1 MLLDLPYST
10 PLAAVVALVPGA
22 LRWWWGRAL
31 APLADDPAFPERLV
45 AHRFRTTRS
54 FGVAL
59 ALLLVLVT
67 HTLLWSLP
75 LLVFSCTVASF
86 QFRRVIY
93 RESWSL
99 ATYLSFVTRASV
111 AIFGF
116 WLLLAAL
123 PALAGVAGSYG
134 WIVALALG
142 LLLVIWNARYTD
154 AVRLLLRATAID
166 NPDLVAKFTALAH
179 ASTAGMPRFEQARL
193 GGGAIANAIALPAV
207 SRASVL
213 FTDSLL
219 SRLEDDEIVAICG
232 HELAHLEHYNA
243 HRVRR
248 LNAANLLLIAGS
260 LTAVAISYATSP
272 SSLSP
277 SIFWPCIV
285 VAAMAWRV
293 RDRQQHETES
303 DLRAVA
309 LTGDPEALARALTKI
324 HAYAHLPRRIDV
336 GQEQQASHPSLARRI
351 KAIRSVRPGER
362 PTVAVNATFL
372 SADGS
377 IGVTFADARLEWREG
392 DAALHSLSYSHLT
405 ELRLHARP
413 SGPTRLLV
421 VERSGR
427 RWDMPLADGDA
438 ARAQA
443 VLDLVDGQLAESA
456 ASTSLWPAAQRA
468 FTLLAVSIAV
478 LSGQMA
484 TMIVAV
490 MALARPAA
498 PLIAAAGAALIAAA
512 GLAPREPDWAG
523 LDLQPWLSV
532 GLACIGG
539 FLLWTAWKT
548 RHSPQQATTTRV
560 VAALGTL
567 AAAVLLATV
576 LDGAD
581 AIRLHQAARSLPALV
596 VLPLAF
602 ASALVCYPGRRARV
616 GAVAAALAGFV
627 MAIVGTVP
635 FLDRFG
641 RDPLLLPSETIKQVR
656 ISVDPTSEFTIP
668 FFATD
673 VRLSPGGTHL
683 AAHDI
688 RQGRRRDDGESR
700 TFQIGRLG
708 EALLPVVADDVAFL
722 SDDRVLTVEENNEGT
737 KIEAR
742 SLGQADVVS
751 WRQQVLGIFDARLS
765 IERDAG
771 KWCLLGWDADGRILR
786 ARGTIGGDAVEATRW
801 TSPVDRPIWPTV
813 VVASGDD
820 ALLVETRYDGGLDF
834 TTFFRA
840 FSLLH
845 PGAAAAHLWHVGQ
858 GSHKDLG
865 ISRIAT
871 DCYPGVLGGERI
883 VCSAYDGTRTRIVS
897 VDPATGEISAI
908 GSLSGLF
915 AGDDHRSAG
924 WLTGWR
930 DSTPVALRLDTREL
944 VTLSEPQRA
953 LVGLTM
959 SERWLGTITAD
970 TGRSTIRLFPLSI
983 SPVPVSMS
991 RTR

>member
-1 MLLDLPYST
+1 M
-10 PLAAVVALVPGA
+10 ALVPAA

-45 AHRFRTTRS
+45 AHRFRTSRS
-54 FGVAL
+54 FGVAF

-75 LLVFSCTVASF
+75 LLVLSCTVASF
-86 QFRRVIY
+86 RFRRVIY

-99 ATYLSFVTRASV
+99 AGYLSFVTRASV

-123 PALAGVAGSYG
+123 PALAGLAGSYG
-134 WIVALALG
+134 WLVALALG

-166 NPDLVAKFTALAH
+166 NPDLVAKFTALAQ

-207 SRASVL
+207 SRPSVL
-213 FTDSLL
+213 FTDTLL
-219 SRLEDDEIVAICG
+219 SRLKDDEIVAICG

-243 HRVRR
+243 HRMRR

-260 LTAVAISYATSP
+260 LAAVAVAYATSP

-309 LTGDPEALARALTKI
+309 LTGDPDALARALTKI
-324 HAYAHLPRRIDV
+324 HAYAHLPRRVDAEH
-336 GQEQQASHPSLARRI
+336 EQQASHPSLARRI
-351 KAIRSVRPGER
+351 KAIRSATPGER
-362 PTVAVNATFL
+362 PTVTANATFL

-377 IGVTFADARLEWREG
+377 IEVTFADARLEWREG

-456 ASTSLWPAAQRA
+456 ASASLWPAAQRA

-478 LSGQMA
+478 LSGQIA
-484 TMIVAV
+484 TMIVALI
-490 MALARPAA
+490 ALARPAA

-548 RHSPQQATTTRV
+548 RRQPPADHDHAPRGSARNPGRPGSARDLPGWSRRDSPASVGAIAAGRRR
-560 VAALGTL
+560 VAACVCGG
-567 AAAVLLATV
+567 ARLLSGPTCPRRSGRG
-576 LDGAD
+576 GA
-581 AIRLHQAARSLPALV
+581 
-596 VLPLAF
+596 
-602 ASALVCYPGRRARV
+602 RRARD
-616 GAVAAALAGFV
+616 GDGRNRPLSRSLRPRSAAAPIGDDQAG
-627 MAIVGTVP
+627 ANQ
-635 FLDRFG
+635 RRSG
-641 RDPLLLPSETIKQVR
+641 RGVYDPVLR
-656 ISVDPTSEFTIP
+656 NRRASV
-668 FFATD
+668 A
-673 VRLSPGGTHL
+673 RGHAPGG
-683 AAHDI
+683 A
-688 RQGRRRDDGESR
+688 
-700 TFQIGRLG
+700 
-708 EALLPVVADDVAFL
+708 
-722 SDDRVLTVEENNEGT
+722 
-737 KIEAR
+737 
-742 SLGQADVVS
+742 
-751 WRQQVLGIFDARLS
+751 
-765 IERDAG
+765 
-771 KWCLLGWDADGRILR
+771 
-786 ARGTIGGDAVEATRW
+786 
-801 TSPVDRPIWPTV
+801 
-813 VVASGDD
+813 
-820 ALLVETRYDGGLDF
+820 
-834 TTFFRA
+834 
-840 FSLLH
+840 
-845 PGAAAAHLWHVGQ
+845 
-858 GSHKDLG
+858 
-865 ISRIAT
+865 
-871 DCYPGVLGGERI
+871 
-883 VCSAYDGTRTRIVS
+883 
-897 VDPATGEISAI
+897 
-908 GSLSGLF
+908 
-915 AGDDHRSAG
+915 
-924 WLTGWR
+924 
-930 DSTPVALRLDTREL
+930 
-944 VTLSEPQRA
+944 
-953 LVGLTM
+953 
-959 SERWLGTITAD
+959 
-970 TGRSTIRLFPLSI
+970 
-983 SPVPVSMS
+983 
-991 RTR
+991 

>member
-10 PLAAVVALVPGA
+10 PLAAVVALVPAA

-45 AHRFRTTRS
+45 AHRFRTSRS
-54 FGVAL
+54 FGVAF

-75 LLVFSCTVASF
+75 LLVLSCTVASF
-86 QFRRVIY
+86 RFRRVIY
-93 RESWSL
+93 RESWTL
-99 ATYLSFVTRASV
+99 AGYLSFITRASI

-116 WLLLAAL
+116 WLLLAGL
-123 PALAGVAGSYG
+123 PALAGLAGSYR
-134 WIVALALG
+134 WFVALAIG
-142 LLLVIWNARYTD
+142 LLLVIWNARYSD

-166 NPDLVAKFTALAH
+166 NQDLVAKFTALAQ

-193 GGGAIANAIALPAV
+193 GGGRIANAIALPAV
-207 SRASVL
+207 SRPSVI
-213 FTDSLL
+213 FTDTLL
-219 SRLEDDEIVAICG
+219 SHLNSDEIVAICG
-232 HELAHLEHYNA
+232 HELAHLEHYNT
-243 HRVRR
+243 HRMRR

-260 LTAVAISYATSP
+260 LAAVAVAYATSP
-272 SSLSP
+272 SALSP

-309 LTGDPEALARALTKI
+309 LTGDPDALARALTKI
-324 HAYAHLPRRIDV
+324 HAYAHLPRRIDAEH
-336 GQEQQASHPSLARRI
+336 EQQASHPSLARRI
-351 KAIRSVRPGER
+351 KAIRSATPAEG
-362 PTVAVNATFL
+362 PTVVANATFL

-377 IGVTFADARLEWREG
+377 IEVTFADARLEWREG

-443 VLDLVDGQLAESA
+443 VLDLVDGQLADSA
-456 ASTSLWPAAQRA
+456 ASTTLWPASQRA

-478 LSGQMA
+478 LSGQIA
-484 TMIVAV
+484 TMIVAL

-512 GLAPREPDWAG
+512 GLALREPDWAG

-532 GLACIGG
+532 GLACIGV

-548 RHSPQQATTTRV
+548 RHSHQQTATTRL

-567 AAAVLLATV
+567 GGLILLATF

-581 AIRLHQAARSLPALV
+581 AIRLHQSARSLPAAV
-596 VLPLAF
+596 VWPLAF
-602 ASALVCYPGRRARV
+602 AAALACYPGQRARV
-616 GAVAAALAGFV
+616 AAVVAALAGLV
-627 MAIVGTVP
+627 MATVGTVP

-656 ISVDPTSEFTIP
+656 ISVDPAAEFTIP

-673 VRLSPGGTHL
+673 VRLSPGGTHV

-688 RQGRRRDDGESR
+688 RQNRRRDDGESR
-700 TFQIGRLG
+700 TFQVGRLG
-708 EALLPVVADDVAFL
+708 EALLPVVADDVVFL
-722 SDDRVLTVEENNEGT
+722 SDDRVLTVEENNEGA

-742 SLGQADVVS
+742 SLGQPDVVN
-751 WRQQVLGIFDARLS
+751 WRQQVLGVFDARLS

-771 KWCLLGWDADGRILR
+771 KWCLLGWDPDGRILR
-786 ARGTIGGDAVEATRW
+786 ARGTIGGDTVEATRW
-801 TSPVDRPIWPTV
+801 ASPVDRPIWPTV
-813 VVASGDD
+813 LVASDND
-820 ALLVETRYDGGLDF
+820 ALLVETRYDDDVDF
-834 TTFFRA
+834 TTLFRA

-845 PGAAAAHLWHVGQ
+845 PGTAVSHLWHVGQ

-871 DCYPGVLGGERI
+871 DCYPGVMSGERV

-897 VDPATGEISAI
+897 LDPATGEISAI
-908 GSLSGLF
+908 GTFDGLF
-915 AGDDHRSAG
+915 AGDDHPRAG

-944 VTLSEPQRA
+944 VTLPERHHA
-953 LVGLTM
+953 LVGMTM
-959 SERWLGTITAD
+959 SDRSLGAITAAN
-970 TGRSTIRLFPLSI
+970 GRSTIRLFPLSR
-983 SPVPVSMS
+983 SPAPVSMS
-991 RTR
+991 TTR

>member
-1 MLLDLPYST
+1 MP
-10 PLAAVVALVPGA
+10 AA

-31 APLADDPAFPERLV
+31 AALADDPTFPERLV
-45 AHRFRTTRS
+45 AHRFRTSRS
-54 FGVAL
+54 FGVAF
-59 ALLLVLVT
+59 ALLLVLAT

-86 QFRRVIY
+86 RFRRVIY

-99 ATYLSFVTRASV
+99 AGYLSFVIRASV

-116 WLLLAAL
+116 WLLLAGL
-123 PALAGVAGSYG
+123 PALAGLAGSYG
-134 WIVALALG
+134 WFVALALC
-142 LLLVIWNARYTD
+142 LLLVIWNARYSD
-154 AVRLLLRATAID
+154 AVRLLLRATPID
-166 NPDLVAKFTALAH
+166 NPDLVARFTALAQ

-207 SRASVL
+207 SRPSVL
-213 FTDSLL
+213 FTDTLL
-219 SRLEDDEIVAICG
+219 SRLKDDEIVAICG

-243 HRVRR
+243 HHMRR
-248 LNAANLLLIAGS
+248 LDAANLLLIAGS
-260 LTAVAISYATSP
+260 LAAVAVAYATSP

-309 LTGDPEALARALTKI
+309 LTGDPDALARALTKI
-324 HAYAHLPRRIDV
+324 HAYAHLPRRV
-336 GQEQQASHPSLARRI
+336 GATHEQQASHPSLARRV
-351 KAIRSVRPGER
+351 KAIQSATPGER
-362 PTVAVNATFL
+362 PTVTANATFL
-372 SADGS
+372 AADGS
-377 IGVTFADARLEWREG
+377 IEVTFADARLEWREG

-413 SGPTRLLV
+413 SGPPRLLV

-438 ARAQA
+438 GRAQA

-456 ASTSLWPAAQRA
+456 ASASLWPTAQRA

-478 LSGQMA
+478 LSGQIA
-484 TMIVAV
+484 TMIVAL

-498 PLIAAAGAALIAAA
+498 PLIAAAGAALVAAA

-523 LDLQPWLSV
+523 LDLQPWLSI
-532 GLACIGG
+532 GLGCIGA

-548 RHSPQQATTTRV
+548 RRSQQQTTTTRL

-567 AAAVLLATV
+567 GGLVLLATFM
-576 LDGAD
+576 DGAD
-581 AIRLHQAARSLPALV
+581 AIRLHQSARSLSAV
-596 VLPLAF
+596 VVWPLAF
-602 ASALVCYPGRRARV
+602 AAALASYPGRLARV
-616 GAVAAALAGFV
+616 GAVAAALAGLV
-627 MAIVGTVP
+627 MATVGTIS

-656 ISVDPTSEFTIP
+656 ISADPAAEFTIP

-673 VRLSPGGTHL
+673 VRLSPGATHL

-688 RQGRRRDDGESR
+688 RQNRRRDDGESR

-737 KIEAR
+737 RIEAR
-742 SLGQADVVS
+742 SLGQPGIVS
-751 WRQQVLGIFDARLS
+751 WRQQVLGIFEARLS
-765 IERDAG
+765 VEREAG
-771 KWCLLGWDADGRILR
+771 KWCLLGWDSDGRILR
-786 ARGTIGGDAVEATRW
+786 ARGTIGGDVVEATRW
-801 TSPVDRPIWPTV
+801 ASPVDRPIWPTV

-820 ALLVETRYDGGLDF
+820 ALLVETRYDEGLDF

-845 PGAAAAHLWHVGQ
+845 PGAAVAHLWHLGQ

-871 DCYPGVLGGERI
+871 DCYPSVIGGERI

-897 VDPATGEISAI
+897 VDPATGDISAI
-908 GSLSGLF
+908 GTLSGLF
-915 AGDDHRSAG
+915 AGDEHPPTG
-924 WLTGWR
+924 WWTGWR

-944 VTLSEPQRA
+944 LTLPERQHA

-959 SERWLGTITAD
+959 SDRWLGAITAE
-970 TGRSTIRLFPLSI
+970 TGRSTIRLFPLSM
-983 SPVPVSMS
+983 SPAPVSMS
-991 RTR
+991 TTR

>member
-10 PLAAVVALVPGA
+10 PLAAVVALVPAA

-45 AHRFRTTRS
+45 AHRFRTGRS
-54 FGVAL
+54 FGVAA

-75 LLVFSCTVASF
+75 LLILSCTVASF
-86 QFRRVIY
+86 RFRRVIY
-93 RESWSL
+93 RETWSL
-99 ATYLSFVTRASV
+99 GGYLSFFTRASV

-123 PALAGVAGSYG
+123 PALAGLAGSYG
-134 WIVALALG
+134 WLVALALG
-142 LLLVIWNARYTD
+142 LLLVIWNARYSD
-154 AVRLLLRATAID
+154 AVRLLLRATPID
-166 NPDLVAKFTALAH
+166 NPDLVAKFTALAQ

-193 GGGAIANAIALPAV
+193 AGGAIANAIALP
-207 SRASVL
+207 SQGRSSVL
-213 FTDSLL
+213 FTDTLL
-219 SRLEDDEIVAICG
+219 SRLEDDEVVAICG
-232 HELAHLEHYNA
+232 HELAHLEHFNA
-243 HRVRR
+243 HRMQR
-248 LNAANLLLIAGS
+248 LNTVNLLLIAGS
-260 LTAVAISYATSP
+260 LGAVALVRAMASVPTA
-272 SSLSP
+272 P
-277 SIFWPCIV
+277 SILWPCVV
-285 VAAMAWRV
+285 VATMAWRV

-309 LTGDPEALARALTKI
+309 LTGDPDALARALTKI
-324 HAYAHLPRRIDV
+324 HAYAHLPRRVDAEH
-336 GQEQQASHPSLARRI
+336 EQQASHPSLARRI
-351 KAIRSVRPGER
+351 KAIRSATPGER
-362 PTVAVNATFL
+362 PAVPANATFL

-377 IGVTFADARLEWREG
+377 SEVTFAETRLEWCEG
-392 DAALHSLSYSHLT
+392 AVASHSLSYSHLM

-427 RWDMPLADGDA
+427 RWDMLLADGDG

-443 VLDLVDGQLAESA
+443 ILDLVDGQLAESA
-456 ASTSLWPAAQRA
+456 ASANLWPAAQRA
-468 FTLLAVSIAV
+468 FMLLAVSIAV
-478 LSGQMA
+478 LSGQIA
-484 TMIVAV
+484 TMIVAL

-498 PLIAAAGAALIAAA
+498 PLIVAAGAALIAAA
-512 GLAPREPDWAG
+512 GLALREPDWAG
-523 LDLQPWLSV
+523 LDLQPWLSI

-539 FLLWTAWKT
+539 FLLWTAWTT
-548 RHSPQQATTTRV
+548 RDSHHQPTTTRL

-567 AAAVLLATV
+567 AALILLAIF

-581 AIRLHQAARSLPALV
+581 AIRLHQSARSLPAV
-596 VLPLAF
+596 VVWPLAF
-602 ASALVCYPGRRARV
+602 AAALACYPRRRARV
-616 GAVAAALAGFV
+616 GAVAAALAGLV
-627 MAIVGTVP
+627 TATVGTVP

-656 ISVDPTSEFTIP
+656 ISVDSAAEFTIP

-673 VRLSPGGTHL
+673 VRLSPGGTHV
-683 AAHDI
+683 AAHEI
-688 RQGRRRDDGESR
+688 RQNRRRGDGEFR

-708 EALLPVVADDVAFL
+708 DALLPVVADDVVFL

-737 KIEAR
+737 EIEAR
-742 SLGQADVVS
+742 SLGEPEVVT
-751 WRQQVLGIFDARLS
+751 WRQQVSGIFEGRLS
-765 IERDAG
+765 TERDAG

-786 ARGTIGGDAVEATRW
+786 ARGTVGGDGVEVTRW
-801 TSPVDRPIWPTV
+801 TSPVDRQVWPTV
-813 VVASGDD
+813 IVASGND
-820 ALLVETRYDGGLDF
+820 ALLVETRYDDVLNF
-834 TTFFRA
+834 ARFFRA
-840 FSLLH
+840 FSFVH
-845 PGAAAAHLWHVGQ
+845 PGAGVFQLWHVGQ

-871 DCYPGVLGGERI
+871 NCYPSGIGGERV

-908 GSLSGLF
+908 GTLDGLF
-915 AGDDHRSAG
+915 ASDDHSAAG
-924 WLTGWR
+924 WMTGWL

-944 VTLSEPQRA
+944 VTLPERQHA

-959 SERWLGTITAD
+959 SDRWLGTITAD
-970 TGRSTIRLFPLSI
+970 TGRSKIQLFRL
-983 SPVPVSMS
+983 SMS
-991 RTR
+991 PAPAAMTSLR

>member
-10 PLAAVVALVPGA
+10 PLAAVLALVPAA

-45 AHRFRTTRS
+45 AHRFRTSRS
-54 FGVAL
+54 FGVAF

-75 LLVFSCTVASF
+75 LLVLSCTVASF
-86 QFRRVIY
+86 WFRRVIY

-99 ATYLSFVTRASV
+99 VGYLSFVTRASV

-116 WLLLAAL
+116 WLLLAGL
-123 PALAGVAGSYG
+123 PALAGLAGSYG
-134 WIVALALG
+134 WLVALALG

-166 NPDLVAKFTALAH
+166 NPDLVAKFTALAQ

-193 GGGAIANAIALPAV
+193 GGGRIANAIALPSV
-207 SRASVL
+207 SRPSVL
-213 FTDSLL
+213 FTDTLL
-219 SRLEDDEIVAICG
+219 SRLKDDEVVAICG
-232 HELAHLEHYNA
+232 HELAHLEHYNT
-243 HRVRR
+243 HRMRR
-248 LNAANLLLIAGS
+248 LNAANLSLIAGS
-260 LTAVAISYATSP
+260 LAAVAVAYATSP

-277 SIFWPCIV
+277 SIFWPCVV

-309 LTGDPEALARALTKI
+309 LTGDPDALARALTKI
-324 HAYAHLPRRIDV
+324 HAYAHLPRRVDAEH
-336 GQEQQASHPSLARRI
+336 EQQASHPSLARRI
-351 KAIRSVRPGER
+351 KAIRSATPGER
-362 PTVAVNATFL
+362 PTVAASATFL

-377 IGVTFADARLEWREG
+377 IEVTFADARLEWREG

-413 SGPTRLLV
+413 SGRTRLLV

-427 RWDMPLADGDA
+427 RWDMPLGDGDA

-456 ASTSLWPAAQRA
+456 ASASLWPAAQRA

-478 LSGQMA
+478 LSGQIA
-484 TMIVAV
+484 TMIVAL

-512 GLAPREPDWAG
+512 GLATREPDWAG

-532 GLACIGG
+532 GLACIGA

-548 RHSPQQATTTRV
+548 RHSQQQTTTTRL

-567 AAAVLLATV
+567 GALVLLATF

-581 AIRLHQAARSLPALV
+581 AIRLHQSARSLPAV
-596 VLPLAF
+596 VVWPLAF
-602 ASALVCYPGRRARV
+602 AAALACYPGRRARV
-616 GAVAAALAGFV
+616 GAVVAALAGLV
-627 MAIVGTVP
+627 MATLGTVP

-641 RDPLLLPSETIKQVR
+641 RDPLLLASETIKQVR
-656 ISVDPTSEFTIP
+656 ISVDPTAEFTIP

-673 VRLSPGGTHL
+673 VRLSPAGTHL

-688 RQGRRRDDGESR
+688 RQSRRRDDGESR
-700 TFQIGRLG
+700 TFQIGRVG
-708 EALLPVVADDVAFL
+708 EALVPVVADDLLFL
-722 SDDRVLTVEENNEGT
+722 SDDRVVTVEENNEGT
-737 KIEAR
+737 EIEAR
-742 SLGQADVVS
+742 SLGQPEVVT
-751 WRQQVLGIFDARLS
+751 WRQQVSGIFEARLS
-765 IERDAG
+765 IEREAG
-771 KWCLLGWDADGRILR
+771 KWRLLGWDADGRILR
-786 ARGTIGGDAVEATRW
+786 ARGTIGEDAVEATRW
-801 TSPVDRPIWPTV
+801 TSPVDRPVWPTV
-813 VVASGDD
+813 VVASGND
-820 ALLVETRYDGGLDF
+820 ALLVETRYDDVLTF
-834 TTFFRA
+834 ATFFRA
-840 FSLLH
+840 FSFLH
-845 PGAAAAHLWHVGQ
+845 PGAAVSHLWHVGQ
-858 GSHKDLG
+858 GSHRDLG

-871 DCYPGVLGGERI
+871 DCYPSVIGGERV

-915 AGDDHRSAG
+915 ASDDHPPAG

-944 VTLSEPQRA
+944 VTLPERQHA
-953 LVGLTM
+953 FVGLTM
-959 SERWLGTITAD
+959 SDRWLGTITAD
-970 TGRSTIRLFPLSI
+970 SGRSRIQLFPLSMA
-983 SPVPVSMS
+983 SAPAAM
-991 RTR
+991 TRLR